1 MFDCRSVVCII
12 KRPVDEEGD
21 DEVWV
26 GGDDNLSMSCSSVRV
41 AAAACRSSF
50 YGPEP
55 VVPTLTPPTTSSFL
69 PSQTLSNKSDDRR
82 YGSGSSAVVGYHPI
96 DTCCRPLNP
105 PLGWRRGKV
114 GSIFTALLGRRMV
127 HELYGCSA
135 T

>member
-1 MFDCRSVVCII
+1 MQCTTVVCII

-21 DEVWV
+21 DEVLV
-26 GGDDNLSMSCSSVRV
+26 GGDDNLSMSYSSVRV

-127 HELYGCSA
+127 HKLYGCSA

>member
-1 MFDCRSVVCII
+1 M
-12 KRPVDEEGD
+12 DEEGD
-21 DEVWV
+21 EEVAA

-96 DTCCRPLNP
+96 DMCCRSLNQPLA
-105 PLGWRRGKV
+105 WWRGKV

-127 HELYGCSA
+127 HKLYGCSA